1 MDDGFSERSTV
12 MTVVQPKGEKI
23 RQAIKWISSKIQD
36 DDGTPISKLI
46 MKAGQEFN
54 LSPMESEFLT
64 NFYKEDKD
72 KEA

>member
-1 MDDGFSERSTV
+1 MDDGFSERSTG
-12 MTVVQPKGEKI
+12 MTVVQPKGEKM
-23 RQAIKWISSKIQD
+23 RQAIKWISSKLQD

-64 NFYKEDKD
+64 NFYKEGND

>member
-1 MDDGFSERSTV
+1 MDDGFSERSTG